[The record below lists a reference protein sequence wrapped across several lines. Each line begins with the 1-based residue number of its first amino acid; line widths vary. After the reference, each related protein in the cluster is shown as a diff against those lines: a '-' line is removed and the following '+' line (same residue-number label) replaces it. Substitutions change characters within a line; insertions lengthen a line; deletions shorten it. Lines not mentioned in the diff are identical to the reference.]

1 VISGQYPKA
10 SGIDRQAFMKPEF
23 GGKEGDRTCQALQI
37 AISPCRAGLK
47 VDLLA
52 FSGQLQLWQQL
63 LQGG

>member
-1 VISGQYPKA
+1 
-10 SGIDRQAFMKPEF
+10 MKPEF